1 MNVISFL
8 NKYKYIIILLIL
20 IIYLILVWRKT
31 EGFDNS
37 FVQYRGLPNKYVF
50 DSVKGRYN
58 NIFGFHKGGGFHKKA
73 ISEKNDLDKKISIL
87 NKLLD
92 KLLNKFLSDD
102 QDCVGDFTKYS
113 DCDKDCGDGKQTRKF
128 SILKKKGKRGED
140 CKYEDGYT
148 ETIDCY
154 GGICQNDERCEK
166 NADCIGGNCNPKTGK
181 CEKWKPCSADRL
193 YMCDEYSCKDL
204 NDENLN
210 DAYVANGSYLWNN
223 TDDACFF
230 KTPAEMKQIEK
241 NIYEYSYD
249 DPTSTKYE
257 GECIYYQVNDGHGK
271 CSFRKNIELGE
282 DENPVCKKG
291 WGPEPTTMNIKDAC
305 SCCAGADQCDAEK
318 SCECKKNKYWSN
330 ENGHWECAD
339 IDLTKKCAEG
349 TVRKT
354 KQDSNTKDGGCDYCN
369 WWEKYQ
375 PGTANGSP
383 GKCVPLDTDTETNSL
398 TESAAKYLSSGK
410 HDPNSN
416 FSAVHEICEYD
427 ASGVF
432 HDSNINHPIINPY
445 LKSNPPNLVTICDK
459 ECAGP
464 TMDVESGGGLA
475 HLQKQ
480 LCNTCNKGILS
491 KGKCVGTADT
501 GKCASGSYSQNNYYC
516 CGHEDMVID
525 KKIWTGNVN
534 ADSEKACKCPSDS
547 YDCLKT
553 MAPEMPLLETT
564 EKYPVSSCKD
574 LGPHIGVTDTE
585 ITGFFKKFYGY
596 IPNDTVIKSETA
608 VGSWSHDAISC
619 DMFYE
624 YAKEADIS
632 VGFPNI
638 KYSAAPSGQHNL
650 VKRCIPDGTACKPSS
665 QDASTV
671 SLIPGSNLPP
681 PVSGPDARKNV
692 IDTAIETYK
701 VSPGVANYCKFNHN
715 DNYQGFQ
722 VDIDCSDVTAGPA
735 WVRRSAEFKPANR
748 CNNTF
753 SLKSKSM
760 CKWEGNSGSSHNEGT
775 CGADQADQKCVGLA
789 WVSATAGPATEEPKF
804 QIGYVTDPCK
814 GSYLSPCQGWDG
826 GGVDWELK
834 MPSDGSSPAPW

>member
-140 CKYEDGYT
+140 CKYVDGYT

-154 GGICQNDERCEK
+154 GGICQNDEKCEK
-166 NADCIGGNCNPKTGK
+166 NADCIERNCNPKTGK

-271 CSFRKNIELGE
+271 CGFRKNIELGE

-305 SCCAGADQCDAEK
+305 SCCAGSDQCDAEK
-318 SCECKKNKYWSN
+318 SCECKKNKYLSN
-330 ENGHWECAD
+330 ENGHWECVD
-339 IDLTKKCAEG
+339 IDLTKKCPLG
-349 TVRKT
+349 KVMKGS
-354 KQDSNTKDGGCDYCN
+354 QDSNTDIDGSGCEFCN

-375 PGTANGSP
+375 PDDPAANESA
-383 GKCVPLDTDTETNSL
+383 KCVSL
-398 TESAAKYLSSGK
+398 SGSNTVTVAAAKYLSSGNY
-410 HDPNSN
+410 DRSSD
-416 FSAVHEICEYD
+416 FEDFITEYEICKYN
-427 ASGVF
+427 ASGIPRLTT
-432 HDSNINHPIINPY
+432 DPDKNHPDTN
-445 LKSNPPNLVTICDK
+445 LEFKSNPPNLVTICD
-459 ECAGP
+459 EQCADP
-464 TMDVESGGGLA
+464 IRDVESGGGLA

-480 LCNTCNKGILS
+480 FCNTCNEEGRILS
-491 KGKCVGTADT
+491 NRKCVLTAGT
-501 GKCASGSYSQNNYYC
+501 GNCASGSYSQNNYYC
-516 CGHEDMVID
+516 CTHKDMVID
-525 KKIWTGNVN
+525 NKIWTDNVD
-534 ADSEKACKCPSDS
+534 ADSKKACKCKSDS

-553 MAPEMPLLETT
+553 LGHFDPPVNASFAAP
-564 EKYPVSSCKD
+564 SCEEVK
-574 LGPHIGVTDTE
+574 PE
-585 ITGFFKKFYGY
+585 ISGAAVQNDFKNTYGY
-596 IPNDTVIKSETA
+596 FPSQDFVDKQIQSQKEELCS
-608 VGSWSHDAISC
+608 
-619 DMFYE
+619 MFYE

-632 VGFPNI
+632 KYDDINYSPNT
-638 KYSAAPSGQHNL
+638 NL
-650 VKRCIPDGTACKPSS
+650 VKPCKYNSAVAAGRWCTATDNVKIVNGSDVAVEDPAAIINTNYKLTIDKGT
-665 QDASTV
+665 
-671 SLIPGSNLPP
+671 
-681 PVSGPDARKNV
+681 
-692 IDTAIETYK
+692 E
-701 VSPGVANYCKFNHN
+701 YCKFGRT
-715 DNYQGFQ
+715 DNESGSGYQVFK
-722 VDIDCSDVTAGPA
+722 VDSIYGCSELAMPSFGETVA
-735 WVRRSAEFKPANR
+735 KYR
-748 CNNTF
+748 CNNIY
-753 SLKSKSM
+753 SWQEKKM
-760 CKWEGNSGSSHNEGT
+760 CKWKEDQGDGECTPGPSCSLEAGQSGSGEDYIGT
-775 CGADQADQKCVGLA
+775 
-789 WVSATAGPATEEPKF
+789 
-804 QIGYVTDPCK
+804 VTDPCPHK
-814 GSYLSPCQGWDG
+814 TSALCRTWSGEGVALTPKFHGDEGS
-826 GGVDWELK
+826 
-834 MPSDGSSPAPW
+834 